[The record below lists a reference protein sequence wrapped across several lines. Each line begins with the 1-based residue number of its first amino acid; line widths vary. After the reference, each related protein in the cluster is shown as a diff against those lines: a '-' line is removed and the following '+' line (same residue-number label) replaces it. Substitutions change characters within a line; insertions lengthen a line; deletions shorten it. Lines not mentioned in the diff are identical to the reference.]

1 MSDDPNNDIARRLH
15 SEGQAQ
21 APADLR
27 SEVMAQVAA
36 EPRRRRARQRRLWRP
51 VVAVAAVACAVGGA
65 AIGASNLGGSSQ
77 SSGSATRADAEAA
90 LGSKSVGPSIA
101 ERVYTISAGDAR
113 KLLHSA
119 VPAPSAGDTTGT
131 AARTTVVVRLPS
143 KGADAYVARLRKAQ
157 GRWQAAKNDNTA
169 PPGSVRVIVTPP
181 ARTAGTGGN

>member
-1 MSDDPNNDIARRLH
+1 MSDDPNTDIARRLQA
-15 SEGQAQ
+15 EGQAQ

-36 EPRRRRARQRRLWRP
+36 EPRRRRARRRRLWRP
-51 VVAVAAVACAVGGA
+51 VLAAAAVACALGGA

-77 SSGSATRADAEAA
+77 SSGSATRAAAEAD

-113 KLLHSA
+113 KLLRSS
-119 VPAPSAGDTTGT
+119 VPAPSAGDATGT
-131 AARTTVVVRLPS
+131 AARPTVVVRLPA
-143 KGADAYVARLRKAQ
+143 KDADAYVARLRTAQ
-157 GRWQAAKNDNTA
+157 ARWQAAKHDNAA
-169 PPGSVRVIVTPP
+169 PPGSVRVIVAPP

>member
-1 MSDDPNNDIARRLH
+1 MSDDPNTDIARRLRA
-15 SEGQAQ
+15 EGQAQ

-51 VVAVAAVACAVGGA
+51 VLAAAAVACALGGA

-77 SSGSATRADAEAA
+77 STGLATRAAAEAD

-113 KLLHSA
+113 KLLHSSA
-119 VPAPSAGDTTGT
+119 AGTLSRRHYRNRHERQPSSYGFRPRVPP
-131 AARTTVVVRLPS
+131 RTSLGYATPRLDGRLP
-143 KGADAYVARLRKAQ
+143 R
-157 GRWQAAKNDNTA
+157 TIIPH
-169 PPGSVRVIVTPP
+169 PPVQCAWS
-181 ARTAGTGGN
+181 